1 MTSVTFV
8 HDHKLII
15 SKGSIYSQGGLS
27 KTLINTYQEYFGDLT
42 ICSRV
47 AKGPTQNA
55 HFISGDEVVHEK
67 FPDVL
72 GSDLFKFF
80 TAYKVVKR
88 ACAKS
93 DFVIARL
100 PSISGLMACWCK
112 RNSKQSLIVELV
124 GCPYDST
131 RLLGGLKGKLLAPI
145 LYVLVRF
152 FIKNAVN
159 ISYVTQTFLQN
170 RYPSNAGNI
179 LSASDVIISLDS
191 EVQAKR
197 IRKLKYSS
205 LNKVKLGM
213 VGNYNV
219 AYKGYNT
226 VLRTLKNLE
235 CNHSGLYSLELVGG
249 GTKNEIMKQAKQLGV
264 DHCIKFRGVLA
275 FPEEIFLWLDTVD
288 IFLQPSETEGM
299 PRALIEAISRGCAGV
314 GSNVGG
320 IPELLPCDM
329 VINPKDYIQLEAKI
343 VELSSK
349 TKLISASN
357 DSFKIA
363 QNYEYS
369 YLKAK
374 KDSFYKRVKQ
384 ELSID

>member
-1 MTSVTFV
+1 MTSVTYV
-8 HDHKLII
+8 HDTKLFI
-15 SKGSIYSQGGLS
+15 SKGSVYSQGGLS
-27 KTLINTYQEYFGDLT
+27 KTLINTYQEHFGNLT

-47 AKGPTQNA
+47 AKSPKQNTY
-55 HFISGDEVVHEK
+55 FLSGDEVLHEK

-80 TAYKVVKR
+80 TAYKVVKK

-100 PSISGLMACWCK
+100 PSISGLMACWYK

-131 RLLGGLKGKLLAPI
+131 RFHGGLKGKLLAPI

-152 FIKNAVN
+152 VVKNAVN

-170 RYPSNAGNI
+170 RYPSNASNI
-179 LSASDVIISLDS
+179 LNASDVIIPLDS
-191 EVQAKR
+191 EVQVKR
-197 IRKLKYSS
+197 MRKLKYSS

-226 VLRTLKNLE
+226 ALRTLKRLE
-235 CNHSGLYSLELVGG
+235 CNHPGFYRLELVGG
-249 GTKNEIMKQAKQLGV
+249 GSKNEIMKQAKQLGV